1 MIMRD
6 VLNENFIK
14 FKDNIAIISGDENY
28 TYAEIDRQ
36 SDGIANY
43 LSSQGVREGE
53 KVILAFKEKLECI
66 ISMISL
72 IKLNATYIPVDISKG
87 TQYYNEIQ
95 KQVSSSITCT
105 DDENIS
111 GIKVNKIIG
120 SQSGLL
126 KIKSKKCRNDK
137 DFIAYI
143 MFTSGTTGIPK
154 GVKISQKS
162 ILNLVLNQ
170 DIVNFDDKTCFL
182 QTGALTFDAATFE
195 IWGTLLHGGT
205 LVLADTNK
213 ITDHHYLKQMINKN
227 KVNSLWLTS
236 PLFKGISNFPET
248 FENIKQLIV
257 GGDEV
262 DVESVNRII
271 QRNKNISI
279 FNGYGPTECT
289 TFSTM
294 YRVTKPVNDKKV
306 PIGKPLNNVSVYIVD
321 NNMKVIN
328 EANKIGELFIGGDGV
343 SEGYINNPE
352 ENIKRF
358 IKFEDNLVY
367 RTGDLV
373 KKDLNGDL
381 IFCGRKDRQFKI
393 HGFRIEL
400 SDVENRLNQLDFIN
414 DSAVLSLENNG
425 VKSLYAYVTTSNH
438 YTGSKTQLIKEI
450 RKKLP
455 PFINLTSVIILDEI
469 PLNKNGK
476 KDYKQLKQMIQSKVK
491 DFKDTNNNKLK
502 DIVKKY
508 IPNFSENKDVSFF
521 NLGVDSL
528 TAMYI
533 ANDIEKN
540 YDINVTA
547 IDILMNPTVNE
558 LKKLI
563 KNKRR
568 NKKNNVDSNNI
579 ERITDYQK
587 SYFIDYINNPNS
599 TKYNIPIIFQI
610 DTNLDNN
617 IIINSLKKVVEN
629 ITQLNQTFQIKNSN
643 VFVKNNTDFSV
654 EILNEKLNVESLVIP
669 FNLEKGPLYRFKII
683 CDGDNKWIFMDFHHI
698 IVDGKV
704 LENVLQVF
712 FNQLEN
718 KEQQLISNNNLITN
732 INFDTDEILNFWQ
745 NKFKNLSLGRLPYDF
760 DNGESLTNN
769 IYKYQ
774 LSEKITDNFLNK
786 CKDMR
791 MTPFEGLSTIFG
803 ITLSIISG
811 ESTSMFM
818 TPYRD
823 DFYNDNLNMR
833 TKTLWIRSDFLS
845 DEFFYT
851 YVEKLVREIRNSE
864 QNAYISFEKLHEI
877 IDEKQLN
884 SMPLIA
890 YHSSKFIKSDM
901 LQHKKLLVKPISP
914 KDGMATINLQIYR
927 NENILN
933 LDCEYLSGLF
943 EQETIKSIIQ
953 IFISVL
959 NAFCNGNWNQTN
971 EDFVCHEILK
981 GGLY

>member
-66 ISMISL
+66 IPMISL

-111 GIKVNKIIG
+111 GIKVNKIID

-227 KVNSLWLTS
+227 KINSLWLTS
-236 PLFKGISNFPET
+236 PLFKGISIFPET

-262 DVESVNRII
+262 DVESVNRIV

-352 ENIKRF
+352 ENIKSF

-502 DIVKKY
+502 DIVKKH

-654 EILNEKLNVESLVIP
+654 EILNEKLNVESLIIP

-683 CDGDNKWIFMDFHHI
+683 CDGDDKWIFMDFHHI

-845 DEFFYT
+845 DEFFYK

>member
-72 IKLNATYIPVDISKG
+72 IKLNATYIPVDIRKG

-137 DFIAYI
+137 DLIAYI

-306 PIGKPLNNVSVYIVD
+306 PIGKTLNNVSVYIVD

-568 NKKNNVDSNNI
+568 NK
-579 ERITDYQK
+579 Y
-587 SYFIDYINNPNS
+587 
-599 TKYNIPIIFQI
+599 
-610 DTNLDNN
+610 
-617 IIINSLKKVVEN
+617 
-629 ITQLNQTFQIKNSN
+629 
-643 VFVKNNTDFSV
+643 
-654 EILNEKLNVESLVIP
+654 
-669 FNLEKGPLYRFKII
+669 
-683 CDGDNKWIFMDFHHI
+683 
-698 IVDGKV
+698 
-704 LENVLQVF
+704 
-712 FNQLEN
+712 
-718 KEQQLISNNNLITN
+718 
-732 INFDTDEILNFWQ
+732 
-745 NKFKNLSLGRLPYDF
+745 
-760 DNGESLTNN
+760 
-769 IYKYQ
+769 
-774 LSEKITDNFLNK
+774 
-786 CKDMR
+786 
-791 MTPFEGLSTIFG
+791 
-803 ITLSIISG
+803 
-811 ESTSMFM
+811 
-818 TPYRD
+818 
-823 DFYNDNLNMR
+823 
-833 TKTLWIRSDFLS
+833 
-845 DEFFYT
+845 
-851 YVEKLVREIRNSE
+851 
-864 QNAYISFEKLHEI
+864 
-877 IDEKQLN
+877 
-884 SMPLIA
+884 
-890 YHSSKFIKSDM
+890 
-901 LQHKKLLVKPISP
+901 
-914 KDGMATINLQIYR
+914 
-927 NENILN
+927 
-933 LDCEYLSGLF
+933 
-943 EQETIKSIIQ
+943 
-953 IFISVL
+953 
-959 NAFCNGNWNQTN
+959 
-971 EDFVCHEILK
+971 
-981 GGLY
+981 